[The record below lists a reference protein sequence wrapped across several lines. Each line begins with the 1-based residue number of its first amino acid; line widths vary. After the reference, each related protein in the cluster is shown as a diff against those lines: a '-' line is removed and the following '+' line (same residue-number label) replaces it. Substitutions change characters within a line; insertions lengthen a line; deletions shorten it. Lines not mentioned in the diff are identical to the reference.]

1 MTRDLSFGEG
11 YKLTLVD
18 RFGIFLSIYRVK
30 KIFQAIKNK
39 KNKSI
44 KYLDI
49 GCGYN
54 ATLLNS
60 LNEYIESGVGLDV
73 SINPGLKNIEKFQFI
88 ESPIEEA
95 ITKLSGK
102 SFEVISIMS
111 VLEHLKD
118 PMLALDISYRLLENN
133 GVLLV
138 NVPTWLGKEFLEF
151 SAFNLGMS
159 PKSEMDDHKMYY
171 DKKDLW
177 PLLVKAGFKPSNIKL
192 DYHKFGLNLFCE
204 AKKDNSLNK

>member
-1 MTRDLSFGEG
+1 MSQRDSSFGEG
-11 YKLTLVD
+11 YELTLVD

-30 KIFQAIKNK
+30 KIFQALSRENK
-39 KNKSI
+39 TPF

-60 LNEYIESGVGLDV
+60 LTEYIESGAGLDV
-73 SINPGLKNIEKFQFI
+73 SINPNLKNIQKFQFI
-88 ESPIEEA
+88 ESPVEEA
-95 ITKLSGK
+95 IPKLVNK
-102 SFEVISIMS
+102 SFKVITIMS
-111 VLEHLKD
+111 VLEHLND
-118 PMLALDISYRLLENN
+118 PLSVLEMSYKLLEEN
-133 GVLLV
+133 GFLLI

-151 SAFNLGMS
+151 SAFKLGLS
-159 PKSEMDDHKMYY
+159 PASEMNDHKMYY

-192 DYHKFGLNLFCE
+192 NYHKFGLNLFCE
-204 AKKDNSLNK
+204 AIKN